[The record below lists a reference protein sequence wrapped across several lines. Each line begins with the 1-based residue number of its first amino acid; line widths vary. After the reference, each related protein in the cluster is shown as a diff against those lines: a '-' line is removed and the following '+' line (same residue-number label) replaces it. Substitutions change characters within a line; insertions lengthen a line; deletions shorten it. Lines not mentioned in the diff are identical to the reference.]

1 MMALRMHRSGDL
13 DALRLEDVAAP
24 APAAGEVRV
33 RIVAAGLNPSDV
45 KNVLGR
51 FPYTTFPRTPGR
63 DFAGIVDRGPVD
75 RLGLEVW
82 GTGNELGFTR
92 DGAHAEYVTLP
103 ADATARRP
111 ATLSLT
117 QCAASGVPYTTALNA
132 LERTGVTADSTVL
145 VIGHGAVGKAAVDL
159 VRWLGARVVCA
170 VRRPEHLAYLAERGV
185 PSIRLGEPHA
195 LDASLR
201 GHFAHGADV
210 IFDTTGAWLEAAV
223 AALAKFGR
231 IAVIAAP
238 ADGHVRVPT
247 LDLYRKGGSI
257 VGVNSL
263 LYDAR
268 ACAPM
273 LERLGAAFD
282 SGALPA
288 PVEPAVVPFEGAL
301 GAYRDVDGG
310 RSPKL
315 VFVMNGVAA

>member
-1 MMALRMHRSGDL
+1 MMALRFDRTGDL
-13 DALRLEDVAAP
+13 DALRLEDMAAP
-24 APAAGEVRV
+24 EPAAGEVRV

-92 DGAHAEYVTLP
+92 DGAHAGYVTLP
-103 ADATARRP
+103 ADAIVKRP
-111 ATLSLT
+111 AALSFT

-132 LERTGVTADSTVL
+132 LERTGVTGDSAVL
-145 VIGHGAVGKAAVDL
+145 VVGHGAVGKAAVDIA
-159 VRWLGARVVCA
+159 RWLGARVVCA
-170 VRRPEHLAYLAERGV
+170 VRRPEHVAYLAEQGV
-185 PSIRLGEPHA
+185 PAIRLGESHT

-231 IAVIAAP
+231 LAVIAAP

-247 LDLYRKGGSI
+247 LGLYRKGGSI

-263 LYDAR
+263 LYDAC

-282 SGALPA
+282 SGSLPA
-288 PVEPAVVPFEGAL
+288 PVEPSVVPFEGAL
-301 GAYRDVDGG
+301 GAYRRVEGG
-310 RSPKL
+310 RSHKL
-315 VFVMNGVAA
+315 VFVMNGVVT